1 MININNTPWSKLTS
15 DDILVLLD
23 SDNSES
29 FFFEF
34 KEGRVRPE
42 QLQKEISAFAN
53 TYGGYILIGITD
65 KKDVAGC
72 EKWTEERV
80 HNVIYNNI
88 TPTPDFDIQQF
99 QIDGKT
105 ILVIKIEEGS
115 MPPYITS
122 DGKICERVSSSS
134 MAITNSAKL
143 SQLYAKHKDHLKRLE
158 NKIGHEDL
166 HPTACPINLCA
177 YLDVGFEI
185 RCRDSNKVIKDFH
198 AFDFTPIGEYLKE
211 KCPVYSVSRVGS
223 TFAITIGEFTQTNTV
238 EKTSFQ
244 QAAMHNYMVL
254 MGDGSAKFRICL
266 LGDNDGSVNL
276 RIVSTVGTYFQEIY
290 KKIFKM
296 SLGDNFIYARR
307 YEKLTVLKQFTP
319 CYDDEWADAIGFDIA
334 EHTRKYQS
342 SLVVS
347 STRIPYDGYLTIDKR
362 YLLDYDSEY
371 TIDNVIEALFTTAL
385 AAMGFVDIPDKIKR
399 ISDEEKDKQQVGL
412 PTT

>member
-1 MININNTPWSKLTS
+1 MININNTPWHKLTS
-15 DDILVLLD
+15 DDILALLN

-29 FFFEF
+29 FFFEL
-34 KEGRVRPE
+34 KEERVRPE

-65 KKDVAGC
+65 KKDVSGC
-72 EKWTEERV
+72 GKWTEERV

-105 ILVIKIEEGS
+105 VIVIKIEEGS

-158 NKIGHEDL
+158 NKIGHEDM
-166 HPTACPINLCA
+166 HFTACPYNLCA

-185 RCRDSNKVIKDFH
+185 RSRDSNKVIKNFH
-198 AFDFTPIGEYLKE
+198 SFDFTPIGEYLKE
-211 KCPVYSVSRVGS
+211 KCPVYSVSRVGT
-223 TFAITIGEFTQTNTV
+223 TFVITIGELTQTNTGAKV
-238 EKTSFQ
+238 SFQ

-254 MGDGSAKFRICL
+254 MGDGSVKFRICL
-266 LGDNDGSVNL
+266 FGDNDGAVDL
-276 RIVSTVGTYFQEIY
+276 RIVSTIGTNFLEIY
-290 KKIFKM
+290 KQIFKT
-296 SLGDNFIYARR
+296 SLDDNFIYARR

-319 CYDDEWADAIGFDIA
+319 YYDSEWSDVVGFDID
-334 EHTRKYQS
+334 EHTRKYGKS
-342 SLVVS
+342 IVVS

-362 YLLDYDSEY
+362 YLSEYDSEY
-371 TIDNVIEALFTTAL
+371 TIDHVIETLFTTAL
-385 AAMGFVDIPDKIKR
+385 AAMGFVDVPEKIK
-399 ISDEEKDKQQVGL
+399 SLCEDENNE
-412 PTT
+412 